1 MIDSIT
7 IELSGDDA
15 MVAFGE
21 KLGGV
26 LGGGVVYL
34 EGELGAG
41 KTTLCRGI
49 LRAKGHCG
57 AVKSPTYTLVEPYTT
72 PDGVVYHF
80 DLYRLVDPGELEYMG
95 IRDYFVDESLCL
107 IEWPQRGIGVLA
119 APDIHI
125 LIRGVDMSGEGRRV
139 TVRADTLRGRAMMMD
154 LRPLPT
160 SRHAT

>member
-1 MIDSIT
+1 MIDSLT
-7 IELSGDDA
+7 IELCGDDA

-49 LRAKGHCG
+49 LKAKGHCG

-72 PDGVVYHF
+72 PSGVVYHF
-80 DLYRLVDPGELEYMG
+80 DLYRLMDPGELEYMG
-95 IRDYFVDESLCL
+95 IRDYFVDQSLCL
-107 IEWPQRGIGVLA
+107 IEWAERGIGVLP
-119 APDIHI
+119 APDIRV
-125 LIRGVDMSGEGRRV
+125 LIRGVDVSGEGRRV
-139 TVRADTLRGRAMMMD
+139 TLQADRLRGRAMMTD
-154 LRPLPT
+154 LRPLLT
-160 SRHAT
+160 SRHVT